1 MVAPLRDAW
10 HEAARGAVTGGSVV
24 GVGQALCS
32 PVPTT
37 VAPPAHWQRE
47 WELALE
53 SLELDVTAA
62 EDLLRALHAQ
72 TDLPDGAE
80 VMRSRWDPTSRGPR
94 PDPATSRRARP
105 HAPAATARGGRA
117 ARRRGAQQPRPT
129 YGSRTRLTETGS
141 AAPVYV
147 DVAL

>member
-1 MVAPLRDAW
+1 M
-10 HEAARGAVTGGSVV
+10 
-24 GVGQALCS
+24 
-32 PVPTT
+32 PTT

-80 VMRSRWDPTSRGPR
+80 VMRSRWTPPPGTLGPIPR
-94 PDPATSRRARP
+94 PLVERARTLLQRQ
-105 HAPAATARGGRA
+105 HEVAERLVVA
-117 ARRRGAQQPRPT
+117 ARSNRAHARVANQV
-129 YGSRTRLTETGS
+129 TETGS